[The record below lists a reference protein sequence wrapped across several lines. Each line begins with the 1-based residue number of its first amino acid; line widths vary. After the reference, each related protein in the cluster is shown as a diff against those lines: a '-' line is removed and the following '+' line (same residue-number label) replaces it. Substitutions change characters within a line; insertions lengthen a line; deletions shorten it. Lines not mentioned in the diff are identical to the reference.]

1 MTATDISK
9 FVTYCENTLDLHQKL
24 IVNKKTDPNETVYKS
39 LPLCIIDAVF
49 SIGIKYQSVINA
61 EKNFIEYF
69 KLDIATKDS
78 ELLGKGEYTISKFI
92 KDIDSFG
99 GCFAAV
105 AKDAFHDRHRTS
117 SKNGILKA
125 EACYLVAKVFQKHK
139 INTLEDFR
147 KYKNKDSLDN
157 EIKQVKGQSS
167 GIMLKY
173 LYMLAGKSDEI
184 KPDRHMIN
192 YVKSVFPGIKG
203 EKDYPEII
211 KIIKEA
217 VRQLKGKYPMLTE
230 RFLDVLI
237 WDYMRSQKVWV
248 LSVQTSLPNICT
260 SFQDLSST
268 VEVYESFDDAKL
280 AFQERIKHYAFASN
294 LIFNGDGKIKN
305 LDTYLSEMISLR
317 FDDYDKKVPEDLLTP
332 QILSRIQ
339 NSLQLAFRGE
349 ETAFDFENTRYD
361 DGIIGVDISEH
372 KVKFFGMDELIG
384 YAPVLHTNIFNMS
397 EEKEYYLHV
406 NPLFGYGVADGTA
419 ELYIDIRK
427 AMVQA
432 PVAERVLK

>member
-1 MTATDISK
+1 MHLLDDLTSPNIVASRYVFTSTAT
-9 FVTYCENTLDLHQKL
+9 T
-24 IVNKKTDPNETVYKS
+24 
-39 LPLCIIDAVF
+39 
-49 SIGIKYQSVINA
+49 
-61 EKNFIEYF
+61 
-69 KLDIATKDS
+69 
-78 ELLGKGEYTISKFI
+78 GKI
-92 KDIDSFG
+92 
-99 GCFAAV
+99 
-105 AKDAFHDRHRTS
+105 AFHDRHRTS

-125 EACYLVAKVFQKHK
+125 EACYLVAKVFEKHR
-139 INTLEDFR
+139 IDTLNDFS
-147 KYKNKDSLDN
+147 KYANKSDLDADIL
-157 EIKQVKGQSS
+157 EVKGQGS

-248 LSVQTSLPNICT
+248 LSVQTSLPHICT

-268 VEVYESFDDAKL
+268 VEIYESFNDAKL
-280 AFQERIKHYAFASN
+280 AFQQKIKHYAFASN
-294 LIFNGDGKIKN
+294 LIFNGNGKIKN
-305 LDTYLSEMISLR
+305 LDTYLNEMISLG
-317 FDDYDKKVPEDLLTP
+317 FDDYDEKVPEDLLTP

-349 ETAFDFENTRYD
+349 ETSFDFENTRYD
-361 DGIIGVDISEH
+361 DGMIGVDISEH
-372 KVKFFGMDELIG
+372 KVTRISISMSGIITLNTRSHTFPKYTRTSSALRVLRGLQKLITALFFGNSPFISSLI
-384 YAPVLHTNIFNMS
+384 AS
-397 EEKEYYLHV
+397 RE
-406 NPLFGYGVADGTA
+406 
-419 ELYIDIRK
+419 
-427 AMVQA
+427 
-432 PVAERVLK
+432 